1 MMSIGE
7 FAAMT
12 GLSAKA
18 LRFYDEKDV
27 LRPREV
33 DEVTGYRR
41 YGAGQVRQAATIRL
55 LRDMGMP
62 IAQVREVLTCPD
74 RSERLVADFV
84 DSVHRERARQ
94 DAAISTAERTLSAY
108 DEPVEVTVRT
118 RPPQHWIGVVAPL
131 DPMTVDPEDADEAEA
146 ATQAC
151 NEQFGALYLAL
162 QERGLT
168 PDGPFWTA
176 MGPGADR
183 PVRMLLCWPTPAPA
197 GGVNVQG
204 AQIVTGLLP
213 KREELSVRIPMDDP
227 ATDSADS
234 TPVLPQIVAF
244 FEAVEGRDLDE
255 REVRQVG
262 VLGPDGVPVAMDL
275 TITSS

>member
-33 DEVTGYRR
+33 DDLTGYRR

-84 DSVHRERARQ
+84 DSVRRERARQ
-94 DAAISTAERTLSAY
+94 DAAISTAERTLRAY
-108 DEPVEVTVRT
+108 DEPVDVTVRT

-131 DPMTVDPEDADEAEA
+131 DPMTVDAQDDEEADA

-151 NEQFGALYLAL
+151 NEQFGALYIAL

-176 MGPGADR
+176 MGPGTDT
-183 PVRMLLCWPTPAPA
+183 PVRMLLCWPTPAA
-197 GGVNVQG
+197 ADGVTVDG
-204 AQIVTGLLP
+204 AQVVTGVLP
-213 KREELSVRIPMDDP
+213 EREELSVRIPVDGDEP
-227 ATDSADS
+227 ESA
-234 TPVLPQIVAF
+234 PVLPQVVAF
-244 FEAVEGRDLDE
+244 FEAVEDRDLDE

-275 TITSS
+275 TVTAS

>member
-18 LRFYDEKDV
+18 LRFYDEKDL

-55 LRDMGMP
+55 LRDAGMP
-62 IAQVREVLTCPD
+62 IAQVREVLAGPD
-74 RSERLVADFV
+74 RSEGLVAEFV
-84 DSVHRERARQ
+84 ASVHRERARQ
-94 DAAISTAERTLSAY
+94 DAAITTAERTLRAY
-108 DEPVEVTVRT
+108 DEPVEVTVRR

-131 DPMTVDPEDADEAEA
+131 DPMTVDPEDAEEAEA
-146 ATQAC
+146 ATRAC
-151 NEQFGALYLAL
+151 NAQFGALYVAL

-176 MGPGADR
+176 MGPGTDA
-183 PVRMLLCWPTPAPA
+183 PVRVLLCWPTPGPA
-197 GGVNVQG
+197 EDVRVEGTQV
-204 AQIVTGLLP
+204 VTGLLP
-213 KREELSVRIPMDDP
+213 EREELSVRIPTDDT
-227 ATDSADS
+227 TDAQEESA
-234 TPVLPQIVAF
+234 PVLPQVVAF
-244 FEAVEGRDLDE
+244 FEAVEDRELEE

-262 VLGPDGVPVAMDL
+262 VLGPDGVPIAMDL